1 MRRRAWGLWCVGAL
15 RRRRCRTARPVSP
28 SPEHVHQ
35 TATSSPPTSHTLESV
50 YACYW
55 VCALHDP
62 LTNQAPKRLL
72 GSPISRTTVWITKK
86 KLFSKYHSARISVDM
101 LWSNVCLYQQAKH
114 PPFEPPVVDTVWRP
128 NHAPVTLRTLHVKS
142 LKKEDIVDVS
152 SKRIRLRS
160 PRPSVSQASPS
171 GERLEDIGTPV
182 VETVVPEKLASVQQH
197 YLAYEIKDRQWSNN
211 RTFTRVCPFPNNTRG
226 LLYYRKHPKIPL
238 AGSIRFCLA
247 RDPQQSD
254 FSRPNNLL
262 LDTGLPWQIDLLNL
276 SASNRYKNLRDIL
289 IRDRLVPPQLFRHC
303 SQMGQRLGHSITQW
317 DQLVYEYRQPFFVD
331 LSLPKSPIYLVNC
344 YDIIRLKLQELFSC
358 DVYPFKCV
366 SVLYFVRLH
375 LTYVFQRAA
384 LCAISNETAICPT
397 T

>member
-1 MRRRAWGLWCVGAL
+1 MGAL
-15 RRRRCRTARPVSP
+15 ARGRPPSTSLPDGAARLTVTRTRSN
-28 SPEHVHQ
+28 VHQ
-35 TATSSPPTSHTLESV
+35 AATLAVSSHPRIGLLPLLYSV
-50 YACYW
+50 S
-55 VCALHDP
+55 ALHDS
-62 LTNQAPKRLL
+62 LTNQAPKRIL
-72 GSPISRTTVWITKK
+72 GSPISCTTLRITKK
-86 KLFSKYHSARISVDM
+86 KPFSKYHSARISVDM
-101 LWSNVCLYQQAKH
+101 LWLNVSLYQQAKH

-128 NHAPVTLRTLHVKS
+128 NHAPVNLRTLHVKS

-171 GERLEDIGTPV
+171 KRLSHDIGTPV
-182 VETVVPEKLASVQQH
+182 VETIVPEKLASVQQH
-197 YLAYEIKDRQWSNN
+197 YLAYEIRNRQWLNN
-211 RTFTRVCPFPNNTRG
+211 RTFTRICPFPNNTRG
-226 LLYYRKHPKIPL
+226 LLYYSKHPKIPL
-238 AGSIRFCLA
+238 AGSIRFCLVP
-247 RDPQQSD
+247 DPQRSN

-303 SQMGQRLGHSITQW
+303 SHMWRRLGHSITQW
-317 DQLVYEYRQPFFVD
+317 DQLVYEYRQPFFMD

-384 LCAISNETAICPT
+384 SCAISNETAICPT